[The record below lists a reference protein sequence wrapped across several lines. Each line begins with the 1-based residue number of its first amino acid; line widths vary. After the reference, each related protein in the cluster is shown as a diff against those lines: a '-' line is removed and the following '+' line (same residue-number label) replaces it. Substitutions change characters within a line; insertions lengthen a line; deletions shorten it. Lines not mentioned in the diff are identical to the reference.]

1 MNFDFELLLT
11 ILVLVSGF
19 VWLLDIVLIRFVFEK
34 STGKNAEANVASDAA
49 ETSAKGKAGKTTE
62 SVKSDNLI
70 FKSYDSIV
78 ELGKF
83 LFPVVLVVLVLRSF
97 IAEPFKIPSRSM
109 LPTLTIGDYILV
121 NKFSYGVRLPVLHTK
136 ILEFEE
142 PKRGDIFVFRYPK
155 DPSLNYIKRVIG
167 LPGDR
172 IEYYDKVLHINGKA
186 IPQAYQNSYRIDDV
200 GIAQRLTEQLGE
212 IKHEML
218 HMQPYPA
225 RNNKWLVP
233 DGHYFAMGDNR
244 DNSNDSRYWG
254 FVPEKNLVGKAFF
267 IFFHLGE
274 LQRIGSI
281 I

>member
-11 ILVLVSGF
+11 VLVLASGF
-19 VWLLDIVLIRFVFEK
+19 IWGLDIILTKFIFKTKNVKVNDSKESDK
-34 STGKNAEANVASDAA
+34 SKAEQSF
-49 ETSAKGKAGKTTE
+49 
-62 SVKSDNLI
+62 I
-70 FKSYDSIV
+70 FKSYDGIV

-97 IAEPFKIPSRSM
+97 AAEPFKIPSRSM

-121 NKFSYGVRLPVLHTK
+121 NKFSYGVRLPVIHTK
-136 ILEFEE
+136 IIEFNE

-167 LPGDR
+167 LPGDS
-172 IEYYDKVLHINGKA
+172 IEYYDKVLHINGES
-186 IPQAYQNSYRIDDV
+186 IPQAYKNSYRIDDI
-200 GIAQRLTEQLGE
+200 GIAQRLTEQLGGIE
-212 IKHEML
+212 HEML

-225 RNNKWLVP
+225 RNNKWIVP
-233 DGHYFAMGDNR
+233 EGHYFAMGDNR

-254 FVPEKNLVGKAFF
+254 FVPEENLVGKAFF
-267 IFFHLGE
+267 IFAHWGE
-274 LQRIGSI
+274 WQRVGSI